1 MALREFLVGIYCTPY
16 MSWQVGSVETEKVEK
31 VTHRPY

>member
-1 MALREFLVGIYCTPY
+1 MALREFLVWIYCTPY
-16 MSWQVGSVETEKVEK
+16 MLWQVGSVETER